1 VVAVGIDPG
10 HGGRD
15 PGAVGK
21 KLGLREKDVNLEVG
35 LELAQYLKEN
45 GVKTVLSR
53 SKDVD
58 VELRDRSELFNR
70 EDVNLVV
77 SIHVNSATS
86 SRPNYLVTFI
96 FTTGGKTEELA
107 ELVQDELRI
116 VTGWPSGGV
125 RAGNFYMLRETK
137 MPAILTELGFI
148 SNPEQEEFLAKKDN
162 RKLLAGAIG
171 RGILKYLGL
180 FEKLDQP
187 STWAREAWTKAAR
200 RGIVDGTRPQETAT
214 RQEVVVILDR
224 LGLLD

>member
-1 VVAVGIDPG
+1 MATVGIDPG
-10 HGGRD
+10 YGGKD

-21 KLGLREKDVNLEVG
+21 KLGLKEKDVNLDIG
-35 LELAQYLKEN
+35 MELAQYLKKN
-45 GVKTVLSR
+45 GVKVVLSR

-58 VELRDRSELFNR
+58 VELRDRSGLFNY

-86 SRPNYLVTFI
+86 SEPNYLTTFI
-96 FTTGGKTEELA
+96 YAHGGQAEELA
-107 ELVQDELRI
+107 ELVQNELRT

-137 MPAILTELGFI
+137 MPAILVELGFI
-148 SNPEQEEFLAKKDN
+148 SNPEQEEFLAKEDN

-180 FEKLDQP
+180 FDESDQP
-187 STWAREAWTKAAR
+187 SS
-200 RGIVDGTRPQETAT
+200 
-214 RQEVVVILDR
+214 
-224 LGLLD
+224 